1 MVFGQRRSASPV
13 QLSVILDEVDVGGA
27 EVVLLNVL
35 RRLDRSVVVPRLL
48 CLRERGLM
56 AAEFEDAGIPVHV
69 AGRSGRYD
77 LRTIPRLMRH
87 FRRYRTD
94 VVLVT
99 HLNPAPLTLGRIAAW
114 LSRRASVVTPHGMD
128 LLTHTGQRILP
139 RHDVATFFLSNALVL
154 VAESQGAYLR
164 RVEGVGRHPWS
175 RIREVVIRNGIPLPP
190 PPTPSKRAEARTML
204 GLREDDIAV
213 GIVARLVPV
222 KAHHVLL
229 DAVARLAPR
238 EPRLRL
244 VCIGDGALKAELEKR
259 AIGLGLGER
268 VRFTGLRRD
277 VPDLL
282 PGLDIACL
290 TSRYECAPLSIMEA
304 MAAGVP
310 VVTTDVGAVRD
321 MIDDSVEGFIVP
333 PGDADALASRIALL
347 AGDAD
352 LRSRLGS
359 NGRARAE
366 RDFSIEAT
374 VAGYERLLTSLV
386 RPSAEVELGGAP
398 CHARML

>member
-1 MVFGQRRSASPV
+1 MVFGQRRSAGPV
-13 QLSVILDEVDVGGA
+13 QLSVICDEIDIGGA
-27 EVVLLNVL
+27 EEVLLNVL
-35 RRLDRSVVVPRLL
+35 RRLDRSVVVPRVL
-48 CLRERGLM
+48 CLREPGVM
-56 AAEFEDAGIPVHV
+56 AAEFEGAGVPVHV
-69 AGRSGRYD
+69 VGRSGRYD
-77 LRTIPRLMRH
+77 LRTIPRLMHH
-87 FRRYRTD
+87 FRRHRTD

-114 LSRRASVVTPHGMD
+114 LSGRASIVTPHGMD
-128 LLTHTGQRILP
+128 LLAHEGRRILP

-154 VAESQGAYLR
+154 VAEQQGAYLR
-164 RVEGVGRHPWS
+164 REEGVGRHPWS
-175 RIREVVIRNGIPLPP
+175 RIREVVIRNGTPLSA
-190 PPTPSKRAEARTML
+190 PPTPSKRAEARTVL
-204 GLREDDIAV
+204 GLGEDDIV
-213 GIVARLVPV
+213 IGIVARLVPV

-229 DAVARLAPR
+229 DAVAQLAPH

-244 VCIGDGALKAELEKR
+244 VCIGDGDLEAELEER
-259 AIGLGLGER
+259 AAGLGLAER
-268 VRFTGLRRD
+268 VRFMGLRRD
-277 VPDLL
+277 VPDLV

-290 TSRYECAPLSIMEA
+290 TSRYECAPLVIMEA

-333 PGDADALASRIALL
+333 PGDVDALASRIALL
-347 AGDAD
+347 AEDAG

-366 RDFSIEAT
+366 RDFSIETT

-386 RPSAEVELGGAP
+386 RPSVDVALGGASCP
-398 CHARML
+398 ARMS